1 MNIFIMWK
9 GSNVEEGEDKSG
21 ALTSVADLDNIATLK
36 NFRSNKLIL
45 DLILDLILE
54 GEHSSWNAMTIQR
67 YSQSF
72 ED

>member
-1 MNIFIMWK
+1 MSKKAKTNL
-9 GSNVEEGEDKSG
+9 E

-36 NFRSNKLIL
+36 NFQSNK
-45 DLILDLILE
+45 LILDLILE